1 MLGKS
6 DVMDSLSR
14 DLARAR
20 DKRDAL
26 TSGVTTLTAQIAE
39 LEARLSAENDR
50 REHERLANEI
60 EAINKQLKDSAGS
73 FIPMITEL
81 SDATAAAA
89 VVAPEAHELHG
100 LLLAVAAEVD
110 TAIAHLLCELDQ
122 RVQEVCFSQATP
134 HLLPPSLIG
143 TPQPPKINALLLRLP
158 EWLPR
163 KKQATKNV
171 PAEDQCGV
179 AA

>member
-6 DVMDSLSR
+6 DVIDSLSR

-50 REHERLANEI
+50 RERERLASEI
-60 EAINKQLKDSAGS
+60 EAIKKHLKDTAGR
-73 FIPMITEL
+73 FIPMTTEL
-81 SDATAAAA
+81 RDATAAAA
-89 VVAPEAHELHG
+89 VIAPEAHELHG

-110 TAIAHLLCELDQ
+110 AQSHTCCPSWTSGYRRCAP
-122 RVQEVCFSQATP
+122 ATLRP
-134 HLLPPSLIG
+134 ICHPPSLTSRRKIMLSYSVFQSG
-143 TPQPPKINALLLRLP
+143 CPAKSRPQKTYQLKISA
-158 EWLPR
+158 
-163 KKQATKNV
+163 V
-171 PAEDQCGV
+171 
-179 AA
+179 

>member
-6 DVMDSLSR
+6 DVIDSLSR

-26 TSGVTTLTAQIAE
+26 TSGVTTLAAQIAE

-50 REHERLANEI
+50 RERERLASEI
-60 EAINKQLKDSAGS
+60 EAIKKPLKDTAGR
-73 FIPMITEL
+73 FIPMTTEL
-81 SDATAAAA
+81 RDATAAAA
-89 VVAPEAHELHG
+89 VIAPEAHELHG
-100 LLLAVAAEVD
+100 LLLAVATEVD
-110 TAIAHLLCELDQ
+110 AAIAHLLSELDQ
-122 RVQEVCFSQATP
+122 RVQEVCSHATP
-134 HLLPPSLIG
+134 HLPPSLIG
-143 TPQPPKINALLLRLP
+143 PPQPPKNNALLLRLP

-171 PAEDQCGV
+171 SAEDQCGV